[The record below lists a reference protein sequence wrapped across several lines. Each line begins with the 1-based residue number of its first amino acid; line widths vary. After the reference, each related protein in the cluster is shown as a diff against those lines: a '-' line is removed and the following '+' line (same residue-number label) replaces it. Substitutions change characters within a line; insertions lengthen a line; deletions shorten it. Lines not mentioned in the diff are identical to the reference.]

1 MNTVY
6 FAKKGEPGIT
16 STQAN
21 FLANIAKEMQEEA
34 INSLNNVGFYDTYV
48 SIIGQEG
55 RQLMS
60 IGHTCDFLADLEL
73 VSFLNS
79 FCAWV
84 REAIKEKD
92 AQMERVRHLDIDDY
106 CEIHGIEKLTAPICP
121 NKPKDYTEEDIISK
135 WDINKR
141 YKYLKLEAFAATFGK
156 YIHPAG
162 AFAKARKD
170 AHHVA
175 NVPLNHQGEGR
186 DTIFFHRELNMD
198 RDEIEET
205 FMNLQSHYRSYEKE
219 LNYLKADLKESVT
232 KLNHELHEQYVL
244 AYEQWSAACNDYN
257 ENMIYMQQQLKDFKL
272 QELDRVANLRITIP
286 NELKE
291 VFELVKKC
299 SSAK

>member
-6 FAKKGEPGIT
+6 FAKKGEQGLT

-21 FLANIAKEMQEEA
+21 FLANMAKEMQEEA

-60 IGHTCDFLADLEL
+60 MGHTCDFLADLEL
-73 VSFLNS
+73 VSSLNS

-92 AQMERVRHLDIDDY
+92 SQMESVRFLDVDTY
-106 CEIHGIEKLTAPICP
+106 CSIHNIEKPTVPICP
-121 NKPKDYTEEDIISK
+121 EKPKDYTEEDIMSQ

-162 AFAKARKD
+162 SFAKARKD
-170 AHHVA
+170 AHHIA
-175 NVPLNHQGEGR
+175 NVPLDYQGEGR
-186 DTIFFHRELNMD
+186 DTIFFHRELNMS
-198 RDEIEET
+198 RDNIEET
-205 FMNLQSHYRSYEKE
+205 FMSLQSHYRSYEKE
-219 LNYLKADLKESVT
+219 LNYLKAELKDSVT

-244 AYEQWSAACNDYN
+244 AYEQWSAAYKDYN
-257 ENMIYMQQQLKDFKL
+257 EKMIYMQQQLKDFKL
-272 QELDRVANLRITIP
+272 QELDRVANLRIAIP
-286 NELKE
+286 NELKQI
-291 VFELVKKC
+291 FELIKSC
-299 SSAK
+299 ESAK